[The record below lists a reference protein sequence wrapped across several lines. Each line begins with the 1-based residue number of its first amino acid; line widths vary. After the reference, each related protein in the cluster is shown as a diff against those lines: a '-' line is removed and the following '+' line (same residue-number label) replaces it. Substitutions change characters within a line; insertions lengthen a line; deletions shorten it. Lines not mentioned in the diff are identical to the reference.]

1 MLVDTDRP
9 AGAPVNA
16 IAGSN
21 PANRVAVAQHTSEPR
36 LVRSGEMPAR
46 TNCRA
51 KAFPRFGPGSNP
63 ANRVAIQRLWP
74 ACLPEMPRGRPLPF
88 GG

>member
-36 LVRSGEMPAR
+36 LVRSGGKSAR

-51 KAFPRFGPGSNP
+51 KAFPWFGPDGNP
-63 ANRVAIQRLWP
+63 ANRVAVAP
-74 ACLPEMPRGRPLPF
+74 G
-88 GG
+88 